1 MISTVKGSI
10 NIDKNQYI
18 DDKRPDLTSSCL
30 YWLKKKCEPVYS
42 EEEWCDYLEGS
53 YWIYQSNISDACVAN
68 VVIRNFSMIEKHG
81 LLSMMFKEAEYSWYI
96 WLFLMMFGWD
106 ITGVQANLSY
116 AECRD
121 FFSATAEFI
130 YTGFCACGIL
140 IWWRILRIGWILD
153 LHIYCFK
160 ILYLDI

>member
-1 MISTVKGSI
+1 MPV
-10 NIDKNQYI
+10 
-18 DDKRPDLTSSCL
+18 LAE
-30 YWLKKKCEPVYS
+30 KKCEPVYS
-42 EEEWCDYLEGS
+42 EGEWCDYLEGS

-130 YTGFCACGIL
+130 YTGFCL
-140 IWWRILRIGWILD
+140 VDTD
-153 LHIYCFK
+153 LVE
-160 ILYLDI
+160 DIENWLNSWFTHLLF